1 MALTRGEIVDAA
13 VALIDESGLQGLT
26 LRSLASRLGV
36 SAPTLYW
43 HVKDKRHLLDLVAQY
58 VVGGFRTPGTE
69 EPAPGQPVWDWLADR
84 ARDQRA
90 ALLAHRDSALVV
102 AGNRPTGD
110 AMPAIERTLR
120 VLVGAGCGPGE
131 AVRVLTA
138 LGSFVIG
145 DALETQT
152 AQARPDGVEHT
163 PGSADPDA
171 YPTLAAAFADV
182 GGDEERF
189 EEGLALLVDGLR
201 TRLERRARSGG
212 PPN

>member
-1 MALTRGEIVDAA
+1 MSREEIVGAA
-13 VALIDESGLQGLT
+13 VDLLDESGLDGLT
-26 LRSLASRLGV
+26 LRTLASRLGV
-36 SAPTLYW
+36 RAPTLYW

-58 VVGGFRTPGTE
+58 VIGGFRTPGRE

-102 AGNRPTGD
+102 AGNRPTAD
-110 AMPAIERTLR
+110 ALPAIERTLG
-120 VLVGAGCGPGE
+120 VLVAAGCTPGE
-131 AVRVLTA
+131 AVRVLTT

-152 AQARPDGVEHT
+152 AQSRADAGAHP
-163 PGSADPDA
+163 PADPTTGG
-171 YPTLAAAFADV
+171 YPLLTAAVADV

-189 EEGLALLVDGLR
+189 EEGLGLLLGGLR
-201 TRLERRARSGG
+201 ARLEAREAA
-212 PPN
+212 PPG